1 MDEYSLLD
9 AGVFIYISYNH
20 FTLLI
25 LMQGKYECVA
35 SNSQGTEYSYA
46 AQLYVRGKNF
56 IWEGWWW
63 SWEGGGGDQEGK
75 GSLNCKLN

>member
-63 SWEGGGGDQEGK
+63 FSGRGEQGGREH
-75 GSLNCKLN
+75 LTVN